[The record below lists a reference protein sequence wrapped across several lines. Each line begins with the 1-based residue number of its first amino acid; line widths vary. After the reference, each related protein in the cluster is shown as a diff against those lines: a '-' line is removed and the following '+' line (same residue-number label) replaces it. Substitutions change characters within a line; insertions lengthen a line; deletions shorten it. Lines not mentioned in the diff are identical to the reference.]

1 MNTIGREI
9 MQSEYREGDVIGA
22 YRVEGVVGSGGM
34 GTVYRARHALSE
46 RVVALKV
53 QKIDAQIN
61 SRARERMLREAQ
73 ILATL
78 PHAGVPRFHEVGLLD
93 DDRPWIAM
101 ELVDGTC
108 LATHLRNGRIEG
120 AEAQAIVVAIASV
133 LAEAHAR
140 GITHRDLKPDN
151 IYLTPTGAYPVRV
164 LDWGIALDQ
173 TNVRLTNHDE
183 AIGTPTYMAPEQA
196 RGGPTGGHCD
206 VYALGV
212 IAYHMLAGKPPFEG
226 NTPIE
231 ILLQHFNKTVPALA
245 PRCPDVAYGL
255 VDLVERML
263 AKRYE
268 LRPVAGEID
277 RELHRVARMSAP
289 YDTYDL
295 GDAVEAVSTEAVTT
309 RIRLRG

>member
-1 MNTIGREI
+1 MNSIRREI

-108 LATHLRNGRIEG
+108 LATHLRNGRIDG

-133 LAEAHAR
+133 LADAHER

-151 IYLTPTGAYPVRV
+151 IYLTPTAAYPVRV

-226 NTPIE
+226 NTPVE
-231 ILLQHFNKTVPALA
+231 ILLQNFNKQVAALA
-245 PRCPDVAYGL
+245 QRCPDVAYGL

-263 AKRYE
+263 SKRYE
-268 LRPVAGEID
+268 LRPAAHEID
-277 RELHRVARMSAP
+277 HELHRVGRMSAP

-295 GDAVEAVSTEAVTT
+295 GEAVEAISTEAVTT

>member
-1 MNTIGREI
+1 
-9 MQSEYREGDVIGA
+9 MQSEFREGDVIGA
-22 YRVEGVVGSGGM
+22 YRVERVVGSGAM

-53 QKIDAQIN
+53 LRIDTQLN

-101 ELVDGTC
+101 ELVEGIC
-108 LATHLRNGRIEG
+108 LSTFVRNGRIDG
-120 AEAQAIVVAIASV
+120 AQAQAIVIAIASV
-133 LAEAHAR
+133 LAEAHAL

-151 IYLTPTGAYPVRV
+151 IYLTPTAAYPVRV
-164 LDWGIALDQ
+164 LDWGIALDE

-212 IAYHMLAGKPPFEG
+212 IAYHMLAGTPPFVG
-226 NTPIE
+226 NTPVE
-231 ILLQHFNKTVPALA
+231 ILLQHFNKQVPPLA
-245 PRCPDVAYGL
+245 QRCPDVAYGL

-263 AKRYE
+263 AKRFE
-268 LRPVAGEID
+268 LRPAAREIGH
-277 RELHRVARMSAP
+277 ELRRVGGMSAS

-295 GDAVEAVSTEAVTT
+295 GDAVETIATEAVTT
-309 RIRLRG
+309 RVRIRS